1 MILYVLKQNK
11 NRKSPAFGK
20 YFAYPVIEETIDLD
34 ALAEHM
40 SNHNTPY
47 SKGAI
52 KGMLTDMVSCIKEL
66 LLEGKNVKI
75 ADLAIFSLGIKNN
88 GGAVSEDVFTVSK
101 NIKGVKLR
109 ARATGELI
117 AKSLNLE
124 ATLKAVEALRR
135 AVTVTAVDRRARA
148 ETDLHRAVVSR
159 RTVEPTAEPMAVR
172 RTEAQVATAD
182 LVATL
187 AVTAA
192 HRAAPSRVRRAT
204 TDWSSTSTVTALRP

>member
-1 MILYVLKQNK
+1 MILYILRQNK
-11 NRKSPAFGK
+11 NTSSKAYGLW
-20 YFAYPVIEETIDLD
+20 FAYPVIEETVDLD

-88 GGAVSEDVFTVSK
+88 SGAASTEDFSVSK

-109 ARATGELI
+109 ARATGELTTT
-117 AKSLNLE
+117 SLNLE
-124 ATLKAVEALRR
+124 ATLKKA
-135 AVTVTAVDRRARA
+135 
-148 ETDLHRAVVSR
+148 S
-159 RTVEPTAEPMAVR
+159 
-172 RTEAQVATAD
+172 
-182 LVATL
+182 
-187 AVTAA
+187 
-192 HRAAPSRVRRAT
+192 AT
-204 TDWSSTSTVTALRP
+204 TKPATTPADGGDGDDPDVTP